1 MSLLLAPYFNSYT
14 QQICIDDAVIVDPER
29 AENILSND
37 GTTMRILA
45 EQTGKPSVWNQHK
58 EYLEDGQ
65 VVHVQQKDKSDVNPD
80 AAPSPAPDVVASY
93 SDNVQTKKQDEEDAE
108 GMDEVALDDTM
119 AKEKEAAK
127 QETQAR
133 KEQNLATAADKNSQM
148 VDAATLA
155 KTIES
160 RKQEAAAKEA
170 GRATGMLEGE
180 ALAWTVQDA
189 RGHSQTVSYT
199 SKFVDKLSEVT
210 DDMNISGSL
219 SIKYNMVGGSGRGS
233 FINTDKFHESDLN
246 FYISVKVTN
255 QSINFKDA
263 LEFCPLGSVD
273 IHDSQQLTKVFGDT
287 FISGFLEG
295 GEFNALVSMKILNKA
310 KKMDIQAEAKVALTA
325 GGAEV
330 SGEAN
335 VAIAKQNISMN
346 TETTIQV
353 SWCGG
358 GAIKQYDEE
367 WTIDSLIKAASRFP
381 ALVAKY
387 PQRTHA
393 ILTKYESIRS
403 FIKNRPKALSPLNY
417 ENAALYTNMLM
428 DSYMAYK
435 SLYRRISSNIF
446 DVQNGTL
453 QFKPI
458 IGSVDTPT
466 GPRSKELKD
475 VKNFSPTAEGLDAAR
490 RSVRQQMNKIV
501 AEVDAITANPELATK
516 PGRPDPCIGPAAFE
530 TLIPLFKTPAAEM
543 TSKPAPLTGIRI
555 NKPVD
560 ESTAKIVNDA
570 SSTKRSLLGDE
581 SSSITLS
588 SDESNKIV
596 QLEEVNPD
604 IGASVRLTPPVG
616 EQASGNFFCDLD
628 VISRSAVISEVSI
641 VEGADNI
648 TSITVTYSNGLSRT
662 VGKEEDN
669 GTSVE
674 TMSDLNQVDH
684 IVSVD
689 IYTTQRAKEDYLS
702 IVGLTLVTNTGR
714 ILQAEA
720 KSMGDT
726 KRWHFDNPIIGGGL
740 IGFWGRADSDES
752 GMGVRRLGLIWAFQQ
767 NNVAVVRDTDSIPF
781 VAGTYTQEDQGKTSF
796 PDTLPGKPQMA
807 VGISQ
812 LTGPNINR
820 PRIKMHLEDISPR
833 GFLSSLEGKGDYS
846 PLDHQANWMV
856 IPELSSM
863 RIDCGRV
870 TDCCPDDTKQV
881 AKIDIKFDTPFAQTP
896 VVRCWL
902 MDFDISQVTFHPI
915 HIKVSVEKLSNETFR
930 AVIEAPGEGNRFE
943 TASIGWIA
951 HEQPIAD
958 SRFYSYAHSL
968 KPTATSAQTIT
979 IPLGLASKPVGIFVA
994 FSEINVA
1001 STQKLNVIAR
1011 VVDAEKGK
1019 FTVESGTLEGLPL
1032 GDAGIMS
1039 DRINMLIME
1048 VKLKWH
1054 FGSASTLKEKEGYI
1068 GDVIVMSGQS
1078 RNFYHGVPRVME
1090 GTLPSYFQPKRGDDV
1105 VMQACKRFM
1114 GNARININARQVFPV
1129 NFVHP

>member
-1 MSLLLAPYFNSYT
+1 M
-14 QQICIDDAVIVDPER
+14 IVDPER

-45 EQTGKPSVWNQHK
+45 EQTGKPSIWNQYK
-58 EYLEDGQ
+58 EYLADGQ
-65 VVHVQQKDKSDVNPD
+65 VVKVQEEEGFRDKAD
-80 AAPSPAPDVVASY
+80 AASTSEQDVVTSHI
-93 SDNVQTKKQDEEDAE
+93 DNLQTKSQDVEEAE
-108 GMDEVALDDTM
+108 GMEEAALDDTI

-127 QETQAR
+127 KETEAR
-133 KEQNLATAADKNSQM
+133 REQNLAAAADKNSQM

-170 GRATGMLEGE
+170 GRGTGMLQGE
-180 ALAWTVQDA
+180 ALPWTVQDA

-330 SGEAN
+330 AGEAN

-381 ALVAKY
+381 ALVAKW

-393 ILTKYESIRS
+393 VLTKYESIRS
-403 FIKNRPKALSPLNY
+403 FVKNRPKALSPLNY

-435 SLYRRISSNIF
+435 SLYRRISSNIL
-446 DVQNGTL
+446 DVQNGTS
-453 QFKPI
+453 QFRPI
-458 IGSVDTPT
+458 AGSADAPT

-475 VKNFSPTAEGLDAAR
+475 VKNFFPTAEGLDAAR

-501 AEVDAITANPELATK
+501 VEVDAITANPELATK
-516 PGRPDPCIGPAAFE
+516 AGRPDPCIGPAAFE
-530 TLIPLFKTPAAEM
+530 TLLPLFKTPVADPS
-543 TSKPAPLTGIRI
+543 SKPAPLTGIRI
-555 NKPVD
+555 NKQVE
-560 ESTAKIVNDA
+560 ESTATIVNEA
-570 SSTKRSLLGDE
+570 SSAKRSLLGDE
-581 SSSITLS
+581 SASITLS

-596 QLEEVNPD
+596 HLEASNPD
-604 IGASVRLTPPVG
+604 IGASVRMTPPIG

-628 VISRSAVISEVSI
+628 VISKSAVISDISI
-641 VEGADNI
+641 VEGIDNI

-662 VGKEEDN
+662 VGKDEDE
-669 GTSVE
+669 GTSIE
-674 TMSDLNQVDH
+674 SMSDLNQADH

-689 IYTTQRAKEDYLS
+689 IYTAQHPEQDYLS
-702 IVGLTLVTNTGR
+702 IVGITLVTNTGR

-720 KSMGDT
+720 KSMGDRQ
-726 KRWHFDNPIIGGGL
+726 RWHFDNPIIGGGL
-740 IGFWGRADSDES
+740 IGFWGRADSDET
-752 GMGVRRLGLIWAFQQ
+752 GMGIRRLGLIWAFQQ
-767 NNVAVVRDTDSIPF
+767 NVCAR
-781 VAGTYTQEDQGKTSF
+781 E
-796 PDTLPGKPQMA
+796 TL
-807 VGISQ
+807 
-812 LTGPNINR
+812 
-820 PRIKMHLEDISPR
+820 
-833 GFLSSLEGKGDYS
+833 
-846 PLDHQANWMV
+846 
-856 IPELSSM
+856 
-863 RIDCGRV
+863 
-870 TDCCPDDTKQV
+870 
-881 AKIDIKFDTPFAQTP
+881 
-896 VVRCWL
+896 
-902 MDFDISQVTFHPI
+902 
-915 HIKVSVEKLSNETFR
+915 
-930 AVIEAPGEGNRFE
+930 
-943 TASIGWIA
+943 
-951 HEQPIAD
+951 
-958 SRFYSYAHSL
+958 
-968 KPTATSAQTIT
+968 
-979 IPLGLASKPVGIFVA
+979 
-994 FSEINVA
+994 
-1001 STQKLNVIAR
+1001 
-1011 VVDAEKGK
+1011 
-1019 FTVESGTLEGLPL
+1019 
-1032 GDAGIMS
+1032 
-1039 DRINMLIME
+1039 
-1048 VKLKWH
+1048 
-1054 FGSASTLKEKEGYI
+1054 
-1068 GDVIVMSGQS
+1068 
-1078 RNFYHGVPRVME
+1078 
-1090 GTLPSYFQPKRGDDV
+1090 
-1105 VMQACKRFM
+1105 
-1114 GNARININARQVFPV
+1114 
-1129 NFVHP
+1129 